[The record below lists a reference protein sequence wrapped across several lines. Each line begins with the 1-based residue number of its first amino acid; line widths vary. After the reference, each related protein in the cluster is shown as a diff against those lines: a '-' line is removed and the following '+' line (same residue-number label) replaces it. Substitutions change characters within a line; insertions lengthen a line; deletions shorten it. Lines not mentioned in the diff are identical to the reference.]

1 MHFSKNHQGTLR
13 NKVYYSQ
20 VLEGTRQAPGPHCEV
35 MEREGGREGVRKM
48 AAAIL
53 DHLGALW
60 MQNLRG
66 KLALQKSTIVED
78 K

>member
-35 MEREGGREGVRKM
+35 MEREGGREGGM
-48 AAAIL
+48 AGGEREREREREREPSKNQGL
-53 DHLGALW
+53 CLC
-60 MQNLRG
+60 
-66 KLALQKSTIVED
+66 
-78 K
+78 